1 MPKHKPDMIFD
12 IRKDGD
18 SNGYV
23 KTVSTSKVQVYYY
36 ADIND
41 PTSIVDFEVNRLDA
55 RMLAKRILE
64 CLDKTK

>member
-1 MPKHKPDMIFD
+1 MAKHQPDKIWD
-12 IRKDGD
+12 LRKDGD

-23 KTVSTSKVQVYYY
+23 KTISNQKLQIYYY
-36 ADIND
+36 ADMEN
-41 PTSIVDFEVNRLDA
+41 PLSITDFEINRQDA

>member
-1 MPKHKPDMIFD
+1 MPKHLPDKIWD
-12 IRKDGD
+12 LRKDGD

-23 KTVSTSKVQVYYY
+23 KTISTSKVQVYYY
-36 ADIND
+36 ADMNNPNTIIDFDIN
-41 PTSIVDFEVNRLDA
+41 RQDA